1 MTDTFVVYQYKIN
14 NHKYIVKPFVLRKN
28 TPINQKYFDSDN
40 VTCITYM
47 RPHGMSSQTKYKA
60 GESIIMRYLIEN
72 PKKHEILD
80 DRDKVFAY
88 KGLS

>member
-1 MTDTFVVYQYKIN
+1 
-14 NHKYIVKPFVLRKN
+14 
-28 TPINQKYFDSDN
+28 
-40 VTCITYM
+40 
-47 RPHGMSSQTKYKA
+47 MSSQTKYKA

-80 DRDKVFAY
+80 DRDKMFAY